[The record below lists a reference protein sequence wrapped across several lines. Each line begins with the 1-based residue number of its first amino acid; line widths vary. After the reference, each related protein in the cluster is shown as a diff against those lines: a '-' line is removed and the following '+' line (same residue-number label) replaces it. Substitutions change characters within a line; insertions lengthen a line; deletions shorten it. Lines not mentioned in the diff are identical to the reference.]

1 MSRADV
7 VYLVSRF
14 PVTSETF
21 IVRELDALDRTG
33 RFDLELRSLFPSPD
47 TLVHDIARRWDA
59 RLIRPSAAAGLA
71 GFGWAAATRPSALAS
86 VLSAV
91 ISGYSRRPKLM
102 ARALVTVVLACAHAR
117 DLARR
122 AEAPI
127 VHAHFATYPALAAW
141 VCGQLVGTPY
151 SFTAHAHDIYVD
163 TSMLDRKIADAQFV
177 VAISE
182 YNRDL
187 LERLNPTHTPIH
199 VVHMGIDTSA
209 YPFRPRAIPSEG
221 PVRAL
226 VVASLQAYKGHAVV
240 VEALAMGGDSVD
252 RITLDLIG
260 DGVLRGDLESLVD
273 RLGLGQRVRFLG
285 SRSEDEVRDALDRAD
300 LFVLPSVVAE
310 DGQMEGLPVALMEA
324 LASGVP
330 TVSTALSGIP
340 EIVIDG
346 VTGLLAVPGDAASLN
361 ATLAAMLDRGTDT
374 VDLAE
379 AGRALVT
386 REFDLEQS
394 AALLGGLLLG
404 HDPA

>member
-127 VHAHFATYPALAAW
+127 VHAHFATYPVELIEPCILAGCRPGGVVLDPFGGAGTTALAAAGLGRSAILIE
-141 VCGQLVGTPY
+141 VNPDY
-151 SFTAHAHDIYVD
+151 AA
-163 TSMLDRKIADAQFV
+163 MAQK
-177 VAISE
+177 
-182 YNRDL
+182 
-187 LERLNPTHTPIH
+187 RLK
-199 VVHMGIDTSA
+199 
-209 YPFRPRAIPSEG
+209 
-221 PVRAL
+221 
-226 VVASLQAYKGHAVV
+226 ASLVAVAGAS
-240 VEALAMGGDSVD
+240 EADDHSGMP
-252 RITLDLIG
+252 
-260 DGVLRGDLESLVD
+260 
-273 RLGLGQRVRFLG
+273 
-285 SRSEDEVRDALDRAD
+285 
-300 LFVLPSVVAE
+300 LFAE
-310 DGQMEGLPVALMEA
+310 DRP
-324 LASGVP
+324 
-330 TVSTALSGIP
+330 
-340 EIVIDG
+340 
-346 VTGLLAVPGDAASLN
+346 
-361 ATLAAMLDRGTDT
+361 
-374 VDLAE
+374 
-379 AGRALVT
+379 
-386 REFDLEQS
+386 
-394 AALLGGLLLG
+394 
-404 HDPA
+404 